1 MNFLKKTINKTEN
14 DALKSFDFCPAL
26 TELLQTRRSVGRT
39 GKVFEGLG
47 ALSTS
52 NNLRMLRQ
60 LMLASE
66 SNCTL
71 EIGLCYG
78 GSALLFAC
86 SHRDLGH
93 APKGQHVALDPYQ
106 QTVWDDSGLLTIEK
120 AGLSEYL
127 DFRYS
132 SSALEL
138 PRMLERGEKFDLIYV
153 DGSHLFEDVFV
164 DAYFA
169 IRLLSMGGIVAFD
182 DSTDPHVA
190 KVLRFLRASLPDE
203 LPELDLA
210 VYRSGK
216 KERLK
221 YRLAHRLRKT
231 QLTVFRRVGEVSRRW
246 NAPYYAF

>member
-1 MNFLKKTINKTEN
+1 MNKTEN

-26 TELLQTRRSVGRT
+26 AELLQTRRSVGRT

-47 ALSTS
+47 ALSTL

-66 SNCTL
+66 SSCTL

-78 GSALLFAC
+78 GSALMFAC

-127 DFRYS
+127 DFRCS

-169 IRLLSMGGIVAFD
+169 IRLLSMGGIIAFD
-182 DSTDPHVA
+182 DSTYPHVA
-190 KVLRFLRASLPDE
+190 KVLKFLRASLADKLSE
-203 LPELDLA
+203 VDLT
-210 VYRSGK
+210 VYRKGR

-221 YRLAHRLRKT
+221 HRLAHRLRRA
-231 QLTVFRRVGEVSRRW
+231 QLTAFQRVGDVERSWDAQFRS
-246 NAPYYAF
+246 F